1 VEGSIIVGSLEGH
14 MRVEIRVGRS
24 GFRRWHQKL
33 AARLRLDPN
42 WQVAIR
48 VVPGEAALSGSVEA
62 LLALERL
69 VLRRSKDGLFDRLP
83 PPPESQVPSDFVADA
98 IVDCSGDLDQTAVG
112 ASTRTLRPLFGGL
125 ASEQALVAAILSGS
139 IPDVGIEDV
148 RSGTLVA
155 IGKPG
160 GGDSGL
166 IGGVE
171 AVLSR
176 TTLLIERALRNPEAQ
191 GPGTSRDTT
200 RPPHRHALSFAL
212 RNLAADC
219 ARAIFHLCFH
229 SPHWRIGWRLH
240 DGPGVLERGD
250 LGGPRWTVLKDS
262 GRSFFADPLPVCW
275 NGKTFLFFEEFDYR
289 LGRGVI
295 SAIEFDAS
303 GPVGPTLRVL
313 EEPWHQSYPFII
325 EHGDALFM
333 IPEASLTGEVPL
345 YRCIAFPDRWERVGS
360 ILEGIEASDCTLF
373 RHDGLL
379 WMMSATREGVGGY
392 SDTLSIHYAPDIFG
406 PWTEHEQR
414 PVVVDAGAARPAGR
428 VVDKDG
434 RLWRP
439 IQDCTKGYGLGLVLA
454 EITRLDP
461 RRFEQTVRGRISP
474 GPSWPGR
481 RLHTL
486 NRAGRLEVID
496 GATANSRLP
505 MGWALPNPWAADP
518 QSNLEASAT
527 TAPATPC

>member
-1 VEGSIIVGSLEGH
+1 

-33 AARLRLDPN
+33 AARLRLDPD
-42 WQVAIR
+42 WQV
-48 VVPGEAALSGSVEA
+48 VVRLVHGEAALSGSVEA
-62 LLALERL
+62 LLSLERL
-69 VLRRSKDGLFDRLP
+69 VLRRSKDGLFDRLSAP
-83 PPPESQVPSDFVADA
+83 LQCPSDFVPDA
-98 IVDCSGDLDQTAVG
+98 IVDCSGEVDQTAVG
-112 ASTRTLRPLFGGL
+112 ASTRVLRPLFAGL
-125 ASEQALVAAILSGS
+125 ASEQALIAAILSGS

-148 RSGTLVA
+148 RSGTVVA
-155 IGKPG
+155 SGRPG
-160 GGDSGL
+160 GGSSGL
-166 IGGVE
+166 TGGVE

-191 GPGTSRDTT
+191 VLGTSGSFAVR
-200 RPPHRHALSFAL
+200 PHRHALSFAL

-219 ARAIFHLCFH
+219 AGAIFHLCFH
-229 SPHWRIGWRLH
+229 WPHWRIGWRLH
-240 DGPGVLERGD
+240 DGPGVLERCD
-250 LGGPRWTVLKDS
+250 LGGTRWTVLRDS
-262 GRSFFADPLPVCW
+262 GRSFFADPFPVCR
-275 NGKTFLFFEEFDYR
+275 NGKTFLFFEEFEYR
-289 LGRGVI
+289 LGKGVI

-303 GPVGPTLRVL
+303 GPVGPPRPVL
-313 EEPWHQSYPFII
+313 EEPWHLSYPFIM

-345 YRCIAFPDRWERVGS
+345 YRCTAFPDRWERVGS
-360 ILEGIEASDCTLF
+360 IITGIEASDCTVF

-406 PWTEHEQR
+406 PWTEHDQR
-414 PVVVDAGAARPAGR
+414 PILVDAGVARPAGR
-428 VVDKDG
+428 VVHKDG

-439 IQDCTKGYGLGLVLA
+439 IQDCTKGYGHGLVLA
-454 EITRLDP
+454 EIERLDT
-461 RRFEQTVRGRISP
+461 RRFEQTVRGRLAP

-496 GATANSRLP
+496 GATTNPRLP
-505 MGWALPNPWAADP
+505 MGWALPNPWAAPDP
-518 QSNLEASAT
+518 E
-527 TAPATPC
+527 